1 MGAGNGNNGGAG
13 GGAGQGGA
21 APDGSVGA
29 SNTLKFG
36 VRLAHVSGPSRKRV
50 VEERVGDLAEAEA
63 PTDARQAPAGRMP
76 RVTRLLVQAHH
87 FQRML
92 DRGEAADLADIAR
105 RFRLSRAR
113 VTQVMGLTLLAP
125 DIQEEILF
133 LPPIPRG
140 SEPLSAIDLRAV
152 LQAAG
157 WAEQRTA
164 FRSRRRSSGSDCSS
178 FAGTSYG

>member
-1 MGAGNGNNGGAG
+1 MAGGNGNNGGAG

-21 APDGSVGA
+21 DPEGGVGA
-29 SNTLKFG
+29 TDTLKFR

-63 PTDARQAPAGRMP
+63 PDGQQAPAGRMP

-113 VTQVMGLTLLAP
+113 VTQVMDLTLLAP

-133 LPPIPRG
+133 LPAIPRG
-140 SEPLSAIDLRAV
+140 GEPMSAIDLRAV
-152 LQAAG
+152 LRAG
-157 WAEQRTA
+157 GWEEQRRA
-164 FRSRRRSSGSDCSS
+164 FRACRQAVGP
-178 FAGTSYG
+178 

>member
-1 MGAGNGNNGGAG
+1 MGASNGNSGGAG

-21 APDGSVGA
+21 APDGGA
-29 SNTLKFG
+29 GANDTLKFR

-50 VEERVGDLAEAEA
+50 VEERDGDLAEAEA
-63 PTDARQAPAGRMP
+63 PDAQQAPAGRMP

-113 VTQVMGLTLLAP
+113 VTQVMDLTLLAP

-133 LPPIPRG
+133 LAPIPRG
-140 SEPLSAIDLRAV
+140 GEPMSAIDLRTV
-152 LQAAG
+152 LRAG
-157 WAEQRTA
+157 GWEEQRRTFRACRRA
-164 FRSRRRSSGSDCSS
+164 FGL
-178 FAGTSYG
+178 

>member
-1 MGAGNGNNGGAG
+1 MAGGNGNNGGAG
-13 GGAGQGGA
+13 GEAVQGSA
-21 APDGSVGA
+21 APDGGVGA
-29 SNTLKFG
+29 TDTLKFR

-50 VEERVGDLAEAEA
+50 VEERDGDLAEAEA
-63 PTDARQAPAGRMP
+63 PDAQQAAAGRMP

-113 VTQVMGLTLLAP
+113 VTQVMDLTLLAP

-133 LPPIPRG
+133 LLPIP
-140 SEPLSAIDLRAV
+140 
-152 LQAAG
+152 
-157 WAEQRTA
+157 
-164 FRSRRRSSGSDCSS
+164 
-178 FAGTSYG
+178 